1 VSAPRQTYKIVVC
14 GDGSVGKTS
23 LILKYTQNTFNENYM
38 ATVGANFATKKLTIN
53 GVEIISQYWDMGG
66 QPQFKFIRQNFYR
79 GARGIIY
86 VYDVTRRETFINLE
100 KWIQEVNQVLSNV
113 PCILIGNKIDLPR
126 QVDESE
132 AREYSSKINAKYFE
146 TSVAQNINVQES
158 MDSINY
164 IISEKQ
170 ESLNKS
176 ITSPKTLSPTDN
188 LFTPPIRCPVA
199 STSSKYPLPES
210 VFPEAYRIRI

>member
-1 VSAPRQTYKIVVC
+1 MSASKQTYKIVIC
-14 GDGSVGKTS
+14 GDASVGKTS
-23 LILKYTQNTFNENYM
+23 LIMKYTQNTFNVNYM

-53 GVEIISQYWDMGG
+53 GVEIISQYWDIGG
-66 QPQFKFIRQNFYR
+66 QPQFKFVRQNFYR

-100 KWIQEVNQVLSNV
+100 KWIQEVNGVLSNV

-132 AREYSSKINAKYFE
+132 AREYSSTINAKYFE
-146 TSVAQNINVQES
+146 TSVAQNVNVQES
-158 MDSINY
+158 MDSINH
-164 IISEKQ
+164 IIFETQ

-176 ITSPKTLSPTDN
+176 TISPKTLPPTDS
-188 LFTPPIRCPVA
+188 LIKPQIGCPTATTP
-199 STSSKYPLPES
+199 SKYSPSES
-210 VFPEAYRIRI
+210 VFPEAYRIKI